1 MTTNAEAR
9 ISELG
14 VVLPEPPKSVANY
27 VATKIS
33 GTQLFI
39 SGQLC
44 LDIEGKLVSKGAV
57 SAGATVED
65 AVAASRACA
74 VNVLAQVRAA
84 LGSLDRV
91 TGVSQLRGYI
101 AAPADFSDHASIMN
115 GASDLMVDV
124 FGDAGRHTR
133 ATVGVSSLPLQASVE
148 VEAIFEF
155 E

>member
-14 VVLPEPPKSVANY
+14 LVLPEPPKSVANY
-27 VATKIS
+27 VATKIL
-33 GTQLFI
+33 GNQLFI

-57 SAGATVED
+57 SAGTTVED

-74 VNVLAQVRAA
+74 VNVLAQARAA
-84 LGSLDRV
+84 LGSLDRI

-101 AAPADFSDHASIMN
+101 AAPVDFADHAPIMN

-124 FGDAGRHTR
+124 FGDSGRHTR

-148 VEAIFEF
+148 VEAIFEI

>member
-1 MTTNAEAR
+1 MKTNAEAR
-9 ISELG
+9 ILELG
-14 VVLPEPPKSVANY
+14 LVLPEPPKSVANY

-33 GTQLFI
+33 GNHLFI

-44 LDIEGKLVSKGAV
+44 LDVEGKLVSKGAV
-57 SAGATVED
+57 SVGATVED

-74 VNVLAQVRAA
+74 VNVLAQARAA

-101 AAPADFSDHASIMN
+101 AAPADFADHAPIMN
-115 GASDLMVDV
+115 GASNLMVDV

-148 VEAIFEF
+148 VEAIFEI